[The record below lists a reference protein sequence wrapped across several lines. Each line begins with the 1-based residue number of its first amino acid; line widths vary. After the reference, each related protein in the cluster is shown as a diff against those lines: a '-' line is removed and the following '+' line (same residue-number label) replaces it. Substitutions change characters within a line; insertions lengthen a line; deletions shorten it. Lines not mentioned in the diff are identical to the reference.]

1 MATTA
6 TDARVVDLVRE
17 QLHKLG
23 MTQAA
28 LAGALGISPGTMS
41 ERMTGRSRFTVDE
54 VARLAR
60 ILGLDLH
67 ALLGEELAA

>member
-1 MATTA
+1 MAITA

-17 QLHKLG
+17 QLHELG

-28 LAGALGISPGTMS
+28 LAGALGLSPMSISD
-41 ERMTGRSRFTVDE
+41 RMNGRSRFTVDE

-67 ALLGEELAA
+67 ALLGEEAAA